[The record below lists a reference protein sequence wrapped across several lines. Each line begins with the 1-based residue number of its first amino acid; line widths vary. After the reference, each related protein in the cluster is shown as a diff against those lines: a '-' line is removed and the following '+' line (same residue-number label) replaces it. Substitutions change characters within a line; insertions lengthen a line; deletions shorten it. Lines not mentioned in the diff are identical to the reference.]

1 MGAFFCIDFNK
12 IQTALPKSLKHFS
25 ISQFRTYPEDCCHI
39 FFAFLYN
46 TQMKPRKYLRTA
58 ISILLLNLSPL
69 SKAELPV
76 LGDPTQQEFTPYR
89 EHLMG
94 NQFYRTIK
102 ASVPF
107 VTDLEVNDY
116 ITNLGQRLI
125 SHSSQPDKKIRV
137 FVIKVANINAFAGP
151 DANIGF
157 HTGLIVSAQN
167 ESELAGVMAHEIS
180 HVTQRHLARAM
191 TESNVSPATMFA
203 TILAGILVASQNP
216 EAGAAIIYGGS
227 AALMQSQINFTRA
240 NEHEADRIGIGVLR
254 DAGINPD
261 GMAGF
266 FETLLQKS
274 ETNNV
279 IAKMEY
285 LRTHPLSTTRI
296 AEARN
301 RIDPKDRN
309 LPDDSLD
316 FQLVRARILVE
327 TSKSTQQIINQ
338 IEKFK
343 ADKVSVVSQ
352 YTLGIAYIK
361 NKQAGKAIELLS
373 NLSQNNSHPWIQ
385 LALADAYHVAEEY
398 NLELNILQKMNSLFP
413 NYLPV
418 SIRYAKSLIDA
429 KEFDQAVILLN
440 LQLRSKKLPVV
451 YNTLAKAYFSK
462 GQTSLALEATSY
474 EYELEGYSNLAIQQI
489 NNALHQ
495 PGLNKLT
502 IQRLESRKQE
512 LSLQIKKQQKESK
525 G

>member
-1 MGAFFCIDFNK
+1 MH
-12 IQTALPKSLKHFS
+12 PK
-25 ISQFRTYPEDCCHI
+25 T
-39 FFAFLYN
+39 
-46 TQMKPRKYLRTA
+46 YLRTV
-58 ISILLLNLSPL
+58 ISILLLNFSSY

-116 ITNLGQRLI
+116 ITNLGQKLI

-157 HTGLIVSAQN
+157 HTGLIISAKN

-191 TESNVSPATMFA
+191 TEANVSPATMFA

-240 NEHEADRIGIGVLR
+240 NEHEADRIGIGVLK
-254 DAGINPD
+254 DAGINPA

-274 ETNNV
+274 ETNNI

-301 RIDPKDRN
+301 RIDPEDRK

-316 FQLVRARILVE
+316 FQLVRARLLVE
-327 TSKSTQQIINQ
+327 MSKSTQQLIKQ
-338 IEKFK
+338 IEHFN
-343 ADKVSVVSQ
+343 ADEIDLVSQ

-361 NKQAGKAIELLS
+361 NRQANKAIKLLS
-373 NLSQNNSHPWIQ
+373 KLSQNNSHPWIQ
-385 LALADAYHVAEEY
+385 LALADAYHAAEKD
-398 NLELNILQKMNSLFP
+398 LSELNTLKKLNTLFP

-418 SIRYAKSLIDA
+418 SIRYAKSLINT
-429 KEFDQAVILLN
+429 KQSEQAIILLN
-440 LQLRSKKLPVV
+440 LQLRTKKQPIV

-495 PGLNKLT
+495 PELNKLT
-502 IQRLESRKQE
+502 IQRLESRKQD
-512 LSLQIKKQQKESK
+512 LRLQIQKQKKESK

>member
-1 MGAFFCIDFNK
+1 MH
-12 IQTALPKSLKHFS
+12 PK
-25 ISQFRTYPEDCCHI
+25 T
-39 FFAFLYN
+39 
-46 TQMKPRKYLRTA
+46 YLRTF
-58 ISILLLNLSPL
+58 ISILLLNVSPY

-76 LGDPTQQEFTPYR
+76 LGDPTQQELTPYR

-116 ITNLGQRLI
+116 MTNLGQKLI
-125 SHSSQPDKKIRV
+125 SHSSQPDKKIRI

-157 HTGLIVSAQN
+157 HTGLIISAKN

-191 TESNVSPATMFA
+191 TESNVNPATMFA

-240 NEHEADRIGIGVLR
+240 NEHEADRIGIAVLT
-254 DAGINPD
+254 DAGINPE

-274 ETNNV
+274 ETDNI

-301 RIDPKDRN
+301 RITPKDRH

-316 FQLVRARILVE
+316 FQLMRARILVE
-327 TSKSTQQIINQ
+327 MSNSAQQLINQ
-338 IEKFK
+338 IEQFN
-343 ADKVSVVSQ
+343 ADKVNLVSQ

-361 NKQAGKAIELLS
+361 NKQTDKAIRLLS
-373 NLSQNNSHPWIQ
+373 EISQSNSHPWIE
-385 LALADAYHVAEEY
+385 LALADAYRAAEKDS
-398 NLELNILQKMNSLFP
+398 LALTTLKKLNTLFP

-418 SIRYAKSLIDA
+418 SIRYAESLISA
-429 KEFDQAVILLN
+429 KQSEEAISLLN
-440 LQLRSKKLPVV
+440 LQLRTKKQPIV

-474 EYELEGYSNLAIQQI
+474 EYELEGYTNLAIQQI
-489 NNALHQ
+489 NNALRQ
-495 PGLNKLT
+495 PELNKLT

-512 LSLQIKKQQKESK
+512 LHLQIQKQRKESR

>member
-1 MGAFFCIDFNK
+1 MYVVFLFALNTLATVEPIHFFCIIK
-12 IQTALPKSLKHFS
+12 ILLTIKRSTMHTTLHCRKSLCTIFSALLLSCSHLSQAALP
-25 ISQFRTYPEDCCHI
+25 Q
-39 FFAFLYN
+39 
-46 TQMKPRKYLRTA
+46 
-58 ISILLLNLSPL
+58 
-69 SKAELPV
+69 

-89 EHLMG
+89 ESLMG
-94 NQFYRTIK
+94 KQFYRSIR
-102 ASVPF
+102 AAVPF

-157 HTGLIVSAQN
+157 HTGLIIAAEN

-191 TESNVSPATMFA
+191 TESNTNPATMFA

-254 DAGINPD
+254 DAGINPV

-266 FETLLQKS
+266 FETLLQQS
-274 ETNNV
+274 ESNNV
-279 IAKMEY
+279 MAQMEY

-301 RIDPKDRN
+301 RIQPQDRK
-309 LPDDSLD
+309 LPEDSLN
-316 FQLVRARILVE
+316 FQFVRARLLVDM
-327 TSKSTQQIINQ
+327 SKSTKLLIKQL
-338 IEKFK
+338 EKLN
-343 ADKVSVVSQ
+343 ARQVGVVSQ
-352 YTLGIAYIK
+352 YTLGVAYIK
-361 NKQAGKAIELLS
+361 NKQPKKAITLLNELS
-373 NLSQNNSHPWIQ
+373 KKQSHPWIQ
-385 LALADAYHVAEEY
+385 LALADAYNESKNEAAALKILK
-398 NLELNILQKMNSLFP
+398 NLNALLP

-418 SIRYAKSLIDA
+418 SIRYAKTLVNTKQS
-429 KEFDQAVILLN
+429 EQAIVILN
-440 LQLRSKKLPVV
+440 FQLRTQKQSVV

-462 GQTSLALEATSY
+462 GQVSQALEATSF
-474 EYELEGYSNLAIQQI
+474 EYELEGYLNLASQQI
-489 NNALHQ
+489 TNALQQ
-495 PGLNKLT
+495 PNLNKLT
-502 IQRLESRKQE
+502 IQRLESRKHE
-512 LSLQIKKQQKESK
+512 LSLQINKESEQ
-525 G
+525 